1 MNEYSTRLAW
11 AGAMIGVLALTATV
25 FANTRPPE
33 KTDSTAASLPPALV
47 AEDVTHTEALA
58 AVMAPETETAGPFL
72 VALRVEAL
80 PLEGQVFLCDANGSP
95 IEEVLPDG
103 DGDATLGPLV
113 SGVYTL
119 WRTGTE
125 LGRFRLLQ
133 NAALDETRGQLWTDG
148 ELLHLERF
156 LPGTAAIRLTVQE
169 KGFYSFTLY
178 DRNGRQWNRDLFI
191 PDTAIP
197 ERGLAYVRTLEFR
210 GLPAGLYTLVR
221 RETPILQVL
230 VQPGERT
237 EAEGTIAVD
246 N

>member
-33 KTDSTAASLPPALV
+33 KTDPTAATLPPALV
-47 AEDVTHTEALA
+47 EEAAHTEAVA

-95 IEEVLPDG
+95 IEAVQPDG
-103 DGDATLGPLV
+103 SGDVALGPLR
-113 SGVYTL
+113 SGVYSL

-133 NAALDETRGQLWTDG
+133 NASLDETQGQLWTDG

-169 KGFYSFTLY
+169 RGFYSFTLY

-191 PDTAIP
+191 PDSALP
-197 ERGLAYVRTLEFR
+197 ERGLAFVRTLEFR

-230 VQPGERT
+230 VQAGERT
-237 EAEGTIAVD
+237 EAEATISVD

>member
-33 KTDSTAASLPPALV
+33 KTDPTAATLPPAL
-47 AEDVTHTEALA
+47 AEEAA
-58 AVMAPETETAGPFL
+58 YPEAVAVMAPETETAGPFL

-95 IEEVLPDG
+95 IEAIQPDG
-103 DGDATLGPLV
+103 SGDATLGPLG
-113 SGVYTL
+113 SGVYSI

-133 NAALDETRGQLWTDG
+133 NASLDETRGQLWTDG
-148 ELLHLERF
+148 EVLHLERF

-169 KGFYSFTLY
+169 RGFYSFTLY

-191 PDTAIP
+191 PDSALP
-197 ERGLAYVRTLEFR
+197 ERGFAFVRTLEFR

-237 EAEGTIAVD
+237 EAEATISVD

>member
-11 AGAMIGVLALTATV
+11 AGTMIGVLALTATV

-33 KTDSTAASLPPALV
+33 KTDPTAATLPPAL
-47 AEDVTHTEALA
+47 AEEAA
-58 AVMAPETETAGPFL
+58 YPEAVAVMASETETAGPFL

-95 IEEVLPDG
+95 IEAIQPDG
-103 DGDATLGPLV
+103 SGDATLGPLG
-113 SGVYTL
+113 SGVYSI

-125 LGRFRLLQ
+125 LGRFRLLR
-133 NAALDETRGQLWTDG
+133 NASLDETRGQLWTDG
-148 ELLHLERF
+148 EVLHLERF

-169 KGFYSFTLY
+169 RGFYSFTLY

-191 PDTAIP
+191 PDSALP
-197 ERGLAYVRTLEFR
+197 ERGLAFVRTLEFR

-237 EAEGTIAVD
+237 EAEATIG